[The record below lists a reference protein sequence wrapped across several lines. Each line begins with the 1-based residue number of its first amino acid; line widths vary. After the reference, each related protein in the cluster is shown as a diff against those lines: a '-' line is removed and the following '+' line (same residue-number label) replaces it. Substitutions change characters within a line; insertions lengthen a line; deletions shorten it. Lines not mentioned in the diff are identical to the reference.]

1 MLLENNNASISVNV
15 RECGFRNLGNFCS
28 WNPEY
33 CALDSGIQLKET
45 RITLMIAIR
54 NTNSIDKESRI
65 PNPVPWNPE
74 STAWNPET
82 KIKRENCLFMAS
94 KVRNCWKLMLSEGW
108 KCYFRDPTFQN
119 LTGEHDPGPRSSSRL
134 VIDPPLPINLTL
146 LRHCWASSNWKPV
159 VSIQTQAVKVHKNFV
174 HFKYSLRVNKKN
186 ILGEY
191 LRNYLHLER
200 IN

>member
-15 RECGFRNLGNFCS
+15 RESIFRNLGTFCL
-28 WNPEY
+28 WNQEY

-54 NTNSIDKESRI
+54 NTSSIDKESWI

-134 VIDPPLPINLTL
+134 VIDPPPNKSNLATAL
-146 LRHCWASSNWKPV
+146 LSLEQLETGRFDTNSSCEIAQKFCPLQV
-159 VSIQTQAVKVHKNFV
+159 
-174 HFKYSLRVNKKN
+174 
-186 ILGEY
+186 
-191 LRNYLHLER
+191 
-200 IN
+200 